1 MSRSGFRLTRW
12 LLGIGLG
19 IGLAVLCETSFA
31 AYPDHAIRLVVPFA
45 AGGFTDT
52 LARVV
57 AQKLGQKLGQAVIVD
72 NRAGAGGNIGA
83 EVVAK
88 SAPDGYTLFLAT
100 NATHG
105 INPTLYKD
113 IPFDAVKD
121 FTPVVLMVSTPN
133 LLLVTPSLPVKSVAE
148 LVALAKSKPGQLS
161 YGSTGI
167 GTSTHLQGEL
177 FKSVE
182 GIQMTHV
189 PYRGS
194 SQAVIDLIGGTVQ
207 VMFDNIPFEYPQI
220 KAGKVRALA
229 VTSKKR
235 SPLLPDVPTMTE
247 LGIPGF
253 EFGAWFGIAAPANT
267 PPDIV
272 AKINADVNQILAMP
286 DVQAKLPGTEMLG
299 GSPQQF
305 AAFIGAEIAKWRT
318 VIRSINLQAQ

>member
-12 LLGIGLG
+12 LLGIGL
-19 IGLAVLCETSFA
+19 AMLCETGFA
-31 AYPDHAIRLVVPFA
+31 AYPDHPIRLVVPFA

-83 EVVAK
+83 QLVAQA
-88 SAPDGYTLFLAT
+88 APDGYTLFLAT

-105 INPTLYKD
+105 INPTLYKN

-121 FTPVVLMVSTPN
+121 FTPIVLMVSTPN
-133 LLLVTPSLPVKSVAE
+133 LLLVTPSLPVKSVAD

-161 YGSTGI
+161 YASTGI

-182 GIQMTHV
+182 RIQMTHV

-194 SQAVIDLIGGTVQ
+194 SQAVIDLISGTVQ

-229 VTSKKR
+229 VTARKR

-253 EFGAWFGIAAPANT
+253 EFGAWFGIVAPAKT
-267 PPDIV
+267 PQDIV
-272 AKINADVNQILAMP
+272 AKLNADVNQILAMP
-286 DVQAKLPGTEMLG
+286 DVQAKLPGTETIG
-299 GSPQQF
+299 GTPQQF
-305 AAFIGAEIAKWRT
+305 ATFIGTEIAKWRK